1 MIRARIGE
9 RFSGKLTMQKSRFP
23 AQRSSVTVAVRT
35 QFGRNTNQKGFEHPA
50 ALPAPQVELR
60 NHLLHGPARV
70 VHQGR
75 NHRGMESST
84 PEKMHQQI
92 AGVDELGVLGLG
104 QDSLS
109 GYFRLLGH
117 YPHDAFE
124 YFRFA
129 HIAYFYYVCTLSYQ
143 KKWCQ
148 NTTKARNAL
157 VSVFW
162 HLIVS
167 GS

>member
-75 NHRGMESST
+75 NHRGMESSA

-92 AGVDELGVLGLG
+92 AGVDEFGVLGLG

-109 GYFRLLGH
+109 GYFRSNISDLHILLI
-117 YPHDAFE
+117 FIT
-124 YFRFA
+124 F
-129 HIAYFYYVCTLSYQ
+129 VLSLT
-143 KKWCQ
+143 KKSGARTPQRLVMPLSWCCG
-148 NTTKARNAL
+148 T
-157 VSVFW
+157 F
-162 HLIVS
+162 IVR